1 MPTAS
6 DARGRVRRR
15 ESAARAGRLAAHLL
29 SLYTHARVVAPRT
42 RRAEREILIR
52 TLARRLLD
60 VLAVRVRVTGA
71 PLPSR
76 GPLLLVANHVSWLDP
91 YAINAVLAAR
101 FVAKSEV
108 AGWPVIGTIARG
120 FDSLFIVRGS
130 VCDAARTKDRM
141 AEALRAGERV
151 AVFPEGTTTDG
162 RQVARFHTALLQAAI
177 DAGASVQ
184 PIAIRYTDA
193 AGRPSEAPVFVGDM
207 TLASSL
213 GRVLATP
220 ELHAH
225 LTVGPAI
232 PAAGWNRREL
242 AWLTRRCIA
251 NALGHRDDAQP
262 PRPMRLRAA

>member
-1 MPTAS
+1 M
-6 DARGRVRRR
+6 RRS

-29 SLYTHARVVAPRT
+29 TLYARARVVAPRT
-42 RRAEREILIR
+42 RRAEREVLVR

-71 PLPSR
+71 VLPTR
-76 GPLLLVANHVSWLDP
+76 GPLLVVANHVSWLDP

-120 FDSLFIVRGS
+120 FESFFIVRGS
-130 VCDAARTKDRM
+130 VRDAARTKDRI
-141 AEALRAGERV
+141 ARALDAGQRV

-162 RQVARFHTALLQAAI
+162 TRVARFHPALLQAAI
-177 DAGASVQ
+177 DAGAPVQ

-193 AGRPSEAPVFVGDM
+193 AGVPSRAPVFVDDM
-207 TLASSL
+207 TLAGSL

-225 LTVGPAI
+225 LSVGPAI
-232 PAAGWNRREL
+232 PAAGWSRREL
-242 AWLTRRCIA
+242 AWLTRRCVA
-251 NALGHRDDAQP
+251 NALGLDDQAQP